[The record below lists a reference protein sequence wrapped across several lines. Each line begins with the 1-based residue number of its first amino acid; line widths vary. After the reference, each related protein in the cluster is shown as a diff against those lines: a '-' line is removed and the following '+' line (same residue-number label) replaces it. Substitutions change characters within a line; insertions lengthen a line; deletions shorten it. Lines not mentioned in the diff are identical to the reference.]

1 MGRDNSKKIIW
12 RYEKV
17 EAYKTLADV
26 KKRGVGGAQK
36 TKGKG
41 KVTPLKFKTA
51 QGKTKS
57 YKGGIGGH
65 W

>member
-1 MGRDNSKKIIW
+1 M
-12 RYEKV
+12 ETF
-17 EAYKTLADV
+17 KTLADI
-26 KKRGVGGAQK
+26 KKRGVGGSQK

-41 KVTPLKFKTA
+41 SVAPLKFKTKE
-51 QGKTKS
+51 GKTGT